1 MPMFA
6 RLIVF
11 CSLLTGLAVA
21 PLGAT
26 LAAEPRSAL
35 VIGNAGYS
43 FGPLANPTHDATDM
57 AAALRG
63 AGFEVLLKTDA
74 TQGDMVDSIRAFGD
88 MLKRKGGVG
97 LFFFSGHGVQANGEN
112 YIVPI
117 GSLPA
122 NDNELRR
129 STVSAGQVVDAMAA
143 ARNGLNMI
151 VLDAC
156 RTNPFT
162 HTTQGLSRIDTNAS
176 LFVSYATSPGSVAL
190 DGAGHNSPYTEN
202 LVRAIG
208 VPDIPLEETFK
219 RTLKGVYQETHG
231 RQTPWISSSFFGDFY
246 FMPGRAGAASQPQIA
261 AGAAPASAPT
271 RPPALT
277 GIYRVNGSNPDG
289 SRYDGMLA
297 VNQDGDRFRFKWW
310 IGSDIYTGTGQL
322 AGRMLVVN
330 WGGLKP
336 VVYTFNSGGRLDGE
350 WADGSAKE
358 TVNLFARAAP
368 DGVALSAGRYRVDGR
383 NPDGSR
389 YRGVVTMTRQSSRYS
404 LDWTVDSSAYH
415 GNGTLD
421 GNMLTVEWGGDT
433 PLVYALAADGT
444 LKGLWDG
451 GAGEETLT
459 PER

>member
-1 MPMFA
+1 MPV
-6 RLIVF
+6 RWTV
-11 CSLLTGLAVA
+11 LTGLLACFA
-21 PLGAT
+21 AAT
-26 LAAEPRSAL
+26 PYQTLSAEPRSAL

-43 FGPLANPTHDATDM
+43 FGPLANPTHDAADM

-74 TQGDMVDSIRAFGD
+74 TQREIVDSIGSFGA

-117 GSLPA
+117 DAQASG
-122 NDNELRR
+122 DVEFRR
-129 STVSAGQVVDAMAA
+129 SAVSAGQVVDAMAA

-190 DGAGHNSPYTEN
+190 DGTGHNSPYTEN

-208 VPDIPLEETFK
+208 VPAIPLEETFK
-219 RTLKGVYQETHG
+219 RTLKGVYQETQG

-246 FMPGRAGAASQPQIA
+246 FSAQRSTASSQSQD
-261 AGAAPASAPT
+261 APVPSITAK
-271 RPPALT
+271 PATLT
-277 GIYRVNGSNPDG
+277 GIYRVEGSNPNG
-289 SRYDGMLA
+289 SRYRGMLA
-297 VNQDGDRFRFKWW
+297 VNQNDDKFRFRWW
-310 IGSDIYTGTGQL
+310 IGTQTFMGDGQL
-322 AGRMLVVN
+322 AGKMLVVN
-330 WGGLKP
+330 WGGTKP
-336 VVYTFNSGGRLDGE
+336 VVYTFGRAGRLDGE

-358 TVNLFARAAP
+358 TINLYAAAAA
-368 DGVALSAGRYRVDGR
+368 DGMSLPGGRYRVDGR
-383 NPDGSR
+383 NSDGSQ
-389 YRGVVTMTRQSSRYS
+389 YRGFLTLTGRSNHYDLEWRVGTSSYNG
-404 LDWTVDSSAYH
+404 T
-415 GNGTLD
+415 GTLD
-421 GNMLTVEWGGDT
+421 GNLLTVNWSAQT
-433 PLVYALAADGT
+433 PVVYALAADGT

-451 GAGEETLT
+451 GYGEEVLT
-459 PER
+459 PDR

>member
-1 MPMFA
+1 MFA

-11 CSLLTGLAVA
+11 CSLLTCLTAA
-21 PLGAT
+21 PLGAP

-74 TQGDMVDSIRAFGD
+74 TQRDMVESIRTFGD

-112 YIVPI
+112 YIVPLDAV
-117 GSLPA
+117 GTGDS
-122 NDNELRR
+122 EFKR
-129 STVSAGQVVDAMAA
+129 SAVSAGQIVDAMAA

-190 DGAGHNSPYTEN
+190 DGAGRNSPYTEN

-208 VPDIPLEETFK
+208 VPDIPLEQTFK
-219 RTLKGVYQETHG
+219 RTLKGVYQETQGH
-231 RQTPWISSSFFGDFY
+231 QTPWISSSFFGDFY
-246 FMPGRAGAASQPQIA
+246 FTPGRTSAAQPQIA
-261 AGAAPASAPT
+261 AGPAASNTPA
-271 RPPALT
+271 RPPTLT
-277 GIYRVNGSNPDG
+277 GIYRAAGRNPDG
-289 SRYDGMLA
+289 SNYTGM
-297 VNQDGDRFRFKWW
+297 VTINQNGDRFRFKWW
-310 IGSDIYTGTGQL
+310 IDGETYTGTGQL
-322 AGRMLVVN
+322 AGKMLVVN
-330 WGGLKP
+330 WGDTKP
-336 VVYTFNSGGRLDGE
+336 IVYTFAGSDRLDGE
-350 WADGSAKE
+350 WADGTAKDALK
-358 TVNLFARAAP
+358 LFARAAGDAASP
-368 DGVALSAGRYRVDGR
+368 GGRYRVAGR

-389 YRGVVTMTRQSSRYS
+389 YSGVLTMTGQSNRYN
-404 LDWTVDSSAYH
+404 LEWRVDSSSYK
-415 GNGTLD
+415 GTGTLD
-421 GNMLTVEWGGDT
+421 GNLLTVNWGGAT
-433 PLVYALAADGT
+433 PMIYALAADGS
-444 LKGLWDG
+444 LKGLWDSG
-451 GAGEETLT
+451 DGEETLT
-459 PER
+459 PDR

>member
-1 MPMFA
+1 MFA

-11 CSLLTGLAVA
+11 CSLLTCLTAA
-21 PLGAT
+21 PLGAP

-74 TQGDMVDSIRAFGD
+74 TQRDMVDSIRTFGD

-112 YIVPI
+112 YIVPLDAV
-117 GSLPA
+117 GTGDS
-122 NDNELRR
+122 EFKR
-129 STVSAGQVVDAMAA
+129 SAVSAGEVVDAMAA

-190 DGAGHNSPYTEN
+190 DGTGRNSPYTEN

-208 VPDIPLEETFK
+208 VSDIPLEETFK

-246 FMPGRAGAASQPQIA
+246 FMPGRAGAAGQPQIA
-261 AGAAPASAPT
+261 ASPTASAAT
-271 RPPALT
+271 RTPALT
-277 GIYRVNGSNPDG
+277 GIYRDEGRNPDG
-289 SRYDGMLA
+289 SRYTGMLA
-297 VNQDGDRFRFKWW
+297 INQNGDRFRFKWW
-310 IGSDIYTGTGQL
+310 IGSNTYSGTGQL
-322 AGRMLVVN
+322 AGKMLVVN
-330 WGGLKP
+330 WGDKTP
-336 VVYTFNSGGRLDGE
+336 VVYTFASGGRLDGD
-350 WADGSAKE
+350 WADGSAKD
-358 TVNLFARAAP
+358 TLNLFARASDDAASP
-368 DGVALSAGRYRVDGR
+368 GGRYRVNGR
-383 NPDGSR
+383 NPDGTP
-389 YRGVVTMTRQSSRYS
+389 YRGVLTMTSQSNRYS
-404 LDWTVDSSAYH
+404 LEWRVDSSTYK
-415 GNGTLD
+415 GTGTLD
-421 GNMLTVEWGGDT
+421 GNLLTVNWGGDT

-444 LKGLWDG
+444 LKGLWDAG
-451 GAGEETLT
+451 DGEETLT
-459 PER
+459 PDR